1 MRGRSSVTGELMYR
15 LRGEFVHPAESDL
28 AKPRVLELS
37 STSVQSMTTMSQEH
51 FFDDQSIS
59 IPETRPNLKF
69 ITSCSAFPDWGRP
82 SGFSSYFT
90 SDPASRESEGARP
103 GYGSYD
109 SGHGSGSPTG
119 GYEDPAPARGSGVR
133 EGKEDKGGY
142 GGYGAAV
149 QSAETSKG
157 E

>member
-1 MRGRSSVTGELMYR
+1 MKSLCTPLKATSL
-15 LRGEFVHPAESDL
+15 S
-28 AKPRVLELS
+28 VLELT

-51 FFDDQSIS
+51 FLGDDQSIS

-69 ITSCSAFPDWGRP
+69 ITSCSAFPDWGSRP

-103 GYGSYD
+103 GYGSYG
-109 SGHGSGSPTG
+109 SGHGSGSPAG
-119 GYEDPAPARGSGVR
+119 GYKDPAPARGSGVR

-142 GGYGAAV
+142 GGYGGAV
-149 QSAETSKG
+149 QSGETSKG

>member
-1 MRGRSSVTGELMYR
+1 MKSLCTPLKATSL
-15 LRGEFVHPAESDL
+15 
-28 AKPRVLELS
+28 
-37 STSVQSMTTMSQEH
+37 SVQSMTTMSLEH
-51 FFDDQSIS
+51 FLGDYQSIS

-69 ITSCSAFPDWGRP
+69 ISIITSCSAFPDWGSRP

-103 GYGSYD
+103 GYGSYG
-109 SGHGSGSPTG
+109 SGHGSGSPAG

-142 GGYGAAV
+142 GGYGGAV
-149 QSAETSKG
+149 QSGETSKG

>member
-1 MRGRSSVTGELMYR
+1 MKSLCTPLKATSL
-15 LRGEFVHPAESDL
+15 S
-28 AKPRVLELS
+28 VLELT

-51 FFDDQSIS
+51 FLGDDQSIS

-69 ITSCSAFPDWGRP
+69 ITSCSAFPDWGSRP

-109 SGHGSGSPTG
+109 SGHGSGSPAG
-119 GYEDPAPARGSGVR
+119 GYKDPAPARGSGVR

-142 GGYGAAV
+142 GGYGDAV
-149 QSAETSKG
+149 QSGETSKG

>member
-1 MRGRSSVTGELMYR
+1 MSLCTDLNEK
-15 LRGEFVHPAESDL
+15 FVHPAESNL
-28 AKPRVLELS
+28 ALS
-37 STSVQSMTTMSQEH
+37 ARTYLNVCTIHDDH
-51 FFDDQSIS
+51 FLGDDQSIS

-69 ITSCSAFPDWGRP
+69 ITSCSAFPDWGSRP

-149 QSAETSKG
+149 QSGETSKG

>member
-1 MRGRSSVTGELMYR
+1 MKSLCTPLKATSL
-15 LRGEFVHPAESDL
+15 S
-28 AKPRVLELS
+28 VLELT

-51 FFDDQSIS
+51 FLSDDQSIS

-69 ITSCSAFPDWGRP
+69 ITSCSAFPDWGSRP

-109 SGHGSGSPTG
+109 SGHGSGSPAG
-119 GYEDPAPARGSGVR
+119 GYKDPAPARGSGVR

-142 GGYGAAV
+142 GGYGGAV
-149 QSAETSKG
+149 QSGETSKG

>member
-1 MRGRSSVTGELMYR
+1 MKSLCTPLKATSL
-15 LRGEFVHPAESDL
+15 S
-28 AKPRVLELS
+28 VLELT

-51 FFDDQSIS
+51 FLGDDQSIS

-69 ITSCSAFPDWGRP
+69 ITSCSAFPDWGSRP

-142 GGYGAAV
+142 RGYGAAV
-149 QSAETSKG
+149 QSGETSKG

>member
-1 MRGRSSVTGELMYR
+1 MSLCTDLNEK
-15 LRGEFVHPAESDL
+15 FVHPTESNL
-28 AKPRVLELS
+28 ALS
-37 STSVQSMTTMSQEH
+37 ARTYLNVCTIHDDHEH
-51 FFDDQSIS
+51 FLGDDQSIS

-90 SDPASRESEGARP
+90 SDLASRESEGARP

-109 SGHGSGSPTG
+109 SGHGSGSPAG
-119 GYEDPAPARGSGVR
+119 GYKDPAPARGSGVR

-142 GGYGAAV
+142 GGYGGAV
-149 QSAETSKG
+149 QSGETSKG